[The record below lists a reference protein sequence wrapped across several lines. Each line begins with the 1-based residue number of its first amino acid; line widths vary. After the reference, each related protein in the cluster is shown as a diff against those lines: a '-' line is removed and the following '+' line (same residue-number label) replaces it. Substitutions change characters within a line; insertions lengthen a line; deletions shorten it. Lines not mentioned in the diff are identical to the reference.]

1 MTERTDE
8 YIKVEA
14 LDRLKTRLMELGGIC
29 VDPSD
34 GTYLLKIKADAWHAI
49 FMTSRAKEL
58 GILKTADKNDLN
70 S

>member
-14 LDRLKTRLMELGGIC
+14 LDRLKARLMELGGIC
-29 VDPSD
+29 VDSD